1 MDSDRKLLESA
12 ARRGIDYLDSL
23 DNRSVGPTSEA
34 VAQLAS
40 QLDTN
45 LSETPTAGEEILHF
59 LDRYG
64 APATVARAGGRY
76 FGFVTGAA
84 LPASLAA
91 HWVSA
96 AWDQNSF
103 SHVSSPA
110 AALFE
115 ETALR
120 WLAEA
125 LGLPEGT
132 TGTITTGATMA
143 NFACL
148 AAARYRVL
156 ERVGWDVGARGLF
169 GAPEITVVVG
179 DEAHSSLYKV
189 LSFLGLGRDRV
200 TKVPTDGQ
208 GRMVPGRFPRLEGPS
223 IVCLQ
228 GGNVNSGSFDP
239 AEELV
244 PVAHEA
250 GAWVHADA
258 AFGLWAM
265 ASPKLRQH
273 ARGYELC
280 DSVATDCHKWLN
292 VPYDAGVGLL
302 RDAEALKAAMAQS
315 GAYLIFSERR
325 DAIDFTPDSSRRS
338 RGIDIWAA
346 LKSLG
351 KQGLAD
357 MIERNCRQAR
367 RFADGLTGAGFEVL
381 NDVVLNQVLVA
392 FDDEVRTDAVIAALQ
407 DEGTCWCGG
416 TVWQGRPA
424 MRISV
429 SSWATTD
436 GDIDRSLQAVKSV
449 AAS

>member
-1 MDSDRKLLESA
+1 MDPEARLLQSA
-12 ARRGIDYLDSL
+12 ARRGIDYIDSL
-23 DNRSVGPTSEA
+23 DDRAVGPAPEA

-40 QLDTN
+40 QLDVG
-45 LSETPTAGEEILHF
+45 LPETPALGEDILRF
-59 LDRYG
+59 LDEYG
-64 APATVARAGGRY
+64 APATVASAGGRY

-120 WLAEA
+120 WISEA
-125 LGLPEGT
+125 LGLAEGT
-132 TGTITTGATMA
+132 TGAITTGATMA
-143 NFACL
+143 NFSCL

-179 DEAHSSLYKV
+179 EEAHSSLYKV
-189 LSFLGLGRDRV
+189 LSLLGLGRDRV
-200 TKVPTDGQ
+200 TRVPTDGQ
-208 GRMVPGRFPRLEGPS
+208 GRMIPSEFPELEGPS

-244 PVAHEA
+244 PLAHEA

-258 AFGLWAM
+258 AFGLWAL
-265 ASPKLRQH
+265 ASPSLRQY

-338 RGIDIWAA
+338 RGIDVWAA

-351 KQGLAD
+351 RQGLVD
-357 MIERNCRQAR
+357 MIDRNCRQAK
-367 RFADGLTGAGFEVL
+367 RFAEGLARAGFEVL
-381 NDVVLNQVLVA
+381 NHVVLNQVLVA
-392 FDDEVRTDAVIAALQ
+392 FGDQMRTDAVIAAVQ

-416 TVWQGRPA
+416 TVWRGRPA

-436 GDIDRSLQAVKSV
+436 EDIDRSIQAVIRV
-449 AAS
+449 ASH

>member
-1 MDSDRKLLESA
+1 MDPEARLLQSA
-12 ARRGIDYLDSL
+12 ARRGIDYIDSL
-23 DNRSVGPTSEA
+23 DDRAVGPAPEA

-40 QLDTN
+40 QLDVG
-45 LSETPTAGEEILHF
+45 LPEKPALGEDILRF
-59 LDRYG
+59 LDEYG
-64 APATVARAGGRY
+64 APATVASAGGRY

-120 WLAEA
+120 WISEA
-125 LGLPEGT
+125 LGLAEGT
-132 TGTITTGATMA
+132 TGAITTGATMA
-143 NFACL
+143 NFSCL

-179 DEAHSSLYKV
+179 EEAHSSLYKV
-189 LSFLGLGRDRV
+189 LSLLGLGRDRV
-200 TKVPTDGQ
+200 TRVPTDGQ
-208 GRMVPGRFPRLEGPS
+208 GRMIPSEFPELEGPS

-244 PVAHEA
+244 PLAHEA

-258 AFGLWAM
+258 AFGLWAL
-265 ASPKLRQH
+265 ASPSLR
-273 ARGYELC
+273 
-280 DSVATDCHKWLN
+280 
-292 VPYDAGVGLL
+292 DAGVGLL

-338 RGIDIWAA
+338 RGIDVWAA

-351 KQGLAD
+351 RQGLVD
-357 MIERNCRQAR
+357 MIDRNCRQAK
-367 RFADGLTGAGFEVL
+367 RFAEGLARAGFEVL
-381 NDVVLNQVLVA
+381 NHVVLNQVLVA
-392 FDDEVRTDAVIAALQ
+392 FGDQMRTDAVIAAVQ

-416 TVWQGRPA
+416 TVWRGRPA

-436 GDIDRSLQAVKSV
+436 EDIDRSIQAVIRV
-449 AAS
+449 ASH